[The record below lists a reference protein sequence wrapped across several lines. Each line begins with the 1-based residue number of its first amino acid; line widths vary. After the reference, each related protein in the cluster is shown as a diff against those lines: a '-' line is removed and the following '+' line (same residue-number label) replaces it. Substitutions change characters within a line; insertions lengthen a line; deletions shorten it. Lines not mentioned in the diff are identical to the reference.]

1 MDEDINFHADVA
13 LYYDFDGMPIGEQRW
28 HELCADDR
36 SVVGLDVVGGLSVYT
51 RWVGYDRSEG
61 RMPLMYS
68 TRVEPGGLFS
78 TAYNRSGA
86 EVLHQHV
93 VDELVRGATASRDLF
108 DVEPWEYPGFA

>member
-1 MDEDINFHADVA
+1 MDEDINFHADVV
-13 LYYDFDGMPIGEQRW
+13 LYYDFDGVPIDERTW
-28 HELCADDR
+28 HELRADDR
-36 SVVGLDVVGGLSVYT
+36 SVIGLDVVGGWSVFT

-78 TAYNRSGA
+78 SSFTREGA

-93 VDELVRGATASRDLF
+93 VDRLVDGDAASRALF
-108 DVEPWEYPGFA
+108 DVSPWEYPGFE

>member
-1 MDEDINFHADVA
+1 MDDDINFHADVV
-13 LYYDFDGMPIGEQRW
+13 LYYDFDGMPIDERTW
-28 HELCADDR
+28 HELRGDDR
-36 SVVGLDVVGGLSVYT
+36 SVVGLDVVAGWSVFT

-78 TAYNRSGA
+78 SSFTRSGA

-93 VDELVRGATASRDLF
+93 VDALVQGNPASRALF